1 MPLAGPGSSAGI
13 SVYRIIFA
21 AISEE
26 THTHERRVETVAKY
40 EDL

>member
-1 MPLAGPGSSAGI
+1 MALWQIVAGFFTVGVAVAGI
-13 SVYRIIFA
+13 SVYKIIFA

-26 THTHERRVETVAKY
+26 TVAKY